1 MANPN
6 IASATNLYGNN
17 AAVTLTTTTATQLI
31 NNPSGS
37 GKIFKINVINAANTN
52 STAVNLTLTLYSAEA
67 LGGTAYPL
75 ANTLGIPANA
85 GMLLVDKS
93 NSIYLLENQ
102 SIGVTAGTA
111 NFVSVVAVWDEIS

>member
-17 AAVTLTTTTATQLI
+17 SAVTLTTTAATQLI
-31 NNPSGS
+31 NNPAGS
-37 GKIFKINVINAANTN
+37 GKILKINVINAANTN
-52 STAVNLTLTLYSAEA
+52 AAPVNLTLTLHSAAE
-67 LGGTAYPL
+67 LGGTGYPL
-75 ANTLGIPANA
+75 VSTLGIPANA

-102 SIGVTAGTA
+102 SIGATAGTA